1 MGATPGVN
9 KERKRELERQRV
21 IDCGKCPYH
30 KGDNARSGHDRER
43 DDRYKDHRAGLRKG
57 EVKGCGWEFA
67 SVWS

>member
-9 KERKRELERQRV
+9 KERKRELAR
-21 IDCGKCPYH
+21 
-30 KGDNARSGHDRER
+30 KGDIKCGFCRYHHRENEGRKDR

-67 SVWS
+67 SV